1 MDNSK
6 GDFTM
11 NTKKKN
17 SAALKSLAR
26 EALIGRYGVMAG
38 GGALIIAMNIL
49 STFIPEWIFPG
60 YTIFSQIGQF
70 LISIV
75 ISLLVSLFSA
85 GYTRLALDVSRGR
98 RPLLGDML
106 HPFFHHPDRFLLT
119 YLILVVIQVI
129 LQIPVTIASRMYAN
143 AFLQQTL
150 TLDSAFSYLSFVL
163 LCSSVSTLVYVILT
177 LRFVMATYLLL
188 DYDEIGGIQAL
199 KESSRMMRG
208 QKGRYFYVTISFFG
222 VMALSVLTCG
232 IGMLWVMPY
241 METTLAFFYR
251 DLAGE
256 V

>member
-1 MDNSK
+1 MS
-6 GDFTM
+6 GIGLGGPPEPQI
-11 NTKKKN
+11 
-17 SAALKSLAR
+17 AGPLEG
-26 EALIGRYGVMAG
+26 EA
-38 GGALIIAMNIL
+38 
-49 STFIPEWIFPG
+49 
-60 YTIFSQIGQF
+60 SQIPLGQ
-70 LISIV
+70 LAIV
-75 ISLLVSLFSA
+75 P
-85 GYTRLALDVSRGR
+85 ALHCKFQTVPALHLKGGIVADKRVGERI
-98 RPLLGDML
+98 PIHPVGDL
-106 HPFFHHPDRFLLT
+106 HPFVHHPDRFLLT
-119 YLILVVIQVI
+119 YLILVVIQGI